1 MQNPNTID
9 NIYTIINPIAEG
21 GISFVYLVRNN
32 NIEYAAKVIVNNP
45 NGYIHELQMTALA
58 SGLNNPN
65 IIHLNNYGTGTIR
78 NNGRVANNKHYLILD
93 YYSKG
98 DLFKYINQNG
108 LNERQAK
115 FIFKKILK
123 GVQTLHGAGICH
135 RDLKLE
141 NILLDQNF
149 NPKISNFALAKP
161 FIQNNQVV
169 QLTDYVGVIGY
180 ISPQIINNQPY
191 SGDKADIFSL
201 GVILFYLV
209 TGINGFQN
217 SSNHDFYYKLIKKR
231 KNAQYWDE
239 IAKSFQNVNNLS
251 PDFKNLYFSM
261 VAFNENDRPNVAQI
275 LQHHWFDEINNL
287 NNNQL
292 IQLENNVR
300 NEFIAREANLLNQI
314 NQQINQQINDDMV
327 FN

>member
-1 MQNPNTID
+1 
-9 NIYTIINPIAEG
+9 
-21 GISFVYLVRNN
+21 
-32 NIEYAAKVIVNNP
+32 
-45 NGYIHELQMTALA
+45 MTALA

-98 DLFKYINQNG
+98 DLFKYIDQNG
-108 LNERQAK
+108 LTERQAK

-161 FIQNNQVV
+161 FIQNNQVI
-169 QLTDYVGVIGY
+169 QLTDYVGAIGY

-209 TGINGFQN
+209 TGINGFGTSKN
-217 SSNHDFYYKLIKKR
+217 NDIYYKFIMIG
-231 KNAQYWDE
+231 NSDQYW
-239 IAKSFQNVNNLS
+239 N
-251 PDFKNLYFSM
+251 
-261 VAFNENDRPNVAQI
+261 NVAKT
-275 LQHHWFDEINNL
+275 
-287 NNNQL
+287 
-292 IQLENNVR
+292 
-300 NEFIAREANLLNQI
+300 
-314 NQQINQQINDDMV
+314 
-327 FN
+327 